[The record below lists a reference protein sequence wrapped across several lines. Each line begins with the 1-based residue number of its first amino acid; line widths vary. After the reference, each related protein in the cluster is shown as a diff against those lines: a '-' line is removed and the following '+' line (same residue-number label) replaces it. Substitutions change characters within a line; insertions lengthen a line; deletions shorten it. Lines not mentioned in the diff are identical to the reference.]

1 MRIAPPIPFF
11 PKLEK
16 SVKKKIM
23 NLTEL
28 TGNAE
33 KALRNLFE
41 EIY

>member
-11 PKLEK
+11 PKPGK
-16 SVKKKIM
+16 SVEKKIM

-33 KALRNLFE
+33 KAFRNVFE
-41 EIY
+41 KI